1 MCNTEYRINHQGD
14 RRMKNKTVSYK
25 GFDKELKCRGY
36 QYEIGKTFNHE
47 GKVQQCQSG
56 FHACPAPINVFN
68 YYAPA
73 DSRYCVVE
81 QSGDLSENDDKVAS
95 SVLTVKAEINTFD
108 IVKAQIEWVKSK
120 LIEGETE
127 SNTGDYSAASNTGNY
142 SAASNT
148 GDYSAASNTGD
159 YSAASNTGDYSAAS
173 NAGDQSAASNTGNQ
187 SAASNTGDYS
197 AASNTGDYSAAS
209 NTGNRSAA
217 SNTGYQSAASNTGD
231 YSAVSNTGNRS
242 AASNTGN
249 RSAASNTGNYSAAS
263 NTGYQSAASN
273 TGDYSA
279 ASVEGEKSVAIV
291 TGYDS
296 KAKASEGSWVVITE
310 RNDDY
315 EIINIK
321 TAKAGVDIEPDTY
334 YKVVDGEFVKCEEG

>member
-1 MCNTEYRINHQGD
+1 
-14 RRMKNKTVSYK
+14 MKDSIVSYK
-25 GFDKELKCRGY
+25 GFDKNMKCRDFQY
-36 QYEIGKTFNHE
+36 QIGETFTHE
-47 GKVQQCQSG
+47 GEVKQCSSG
-56 FHACPAPINVFN
+56 FHACPAPLATFG

-73 DSRYCVVE
+73 DSRFCVVE
-81 QSGDLSENDDKVAS
+81 QSGDMSEGDDKVAS
-95 SVLTVKAEINTFD
+95 SVLTVKAEINFFD
-108 IVKAQIEWVKSK
+108 MVKAQIEWVKNNLK
-120 LIEGETE
+120 DDNE
-127 SNTGDYSAASNTGNY
+127 SNTGDYSAASNTGDQ

-148 GDYSAASNTGD
+148 GDYSAASNTG
-159 YSAASNTGDYSAAS
+159 Y
-173 NAGDQSAASNTGNQ
+173 Q
-187 SAASNTGDYS
+187 S

-217 SNTGYQSAASNTGD
+217 SNTGDQ
-231 YSAVSNTGNRS
+231 
-242 AASNTGN
+242 
-249 RSAASNTGNYSAAS
+249 SAASNTGNYSAASNTGDHSAAS

-279 ASVEGEKSVAIV
+279 ASVEGEQSVAIV

-315 EIINIK
+315 EIIDIK

-334 YKVVDGEFVKCEEG
+334 YKLVNGEFVKCDDE